1 MALLLAIGGHA
12 QAQVDATIT
21 LTKSASPTTYTAAGQ
36 LINYTYNV
44 TNDAGSAR
52 EVNAI
57 SVTDSNAAV
66 IVSCPNVTLNPGEST
81 NCTASYTVQAADV
94 GSEIV
99 NTAQATA
106 QICGGDCGTAT
117 SNTAQATVPFVGTP
131 SWTLT
136 KTPNP
141 TIYTAA
147 GQTVTYSY
155 GLTNT
160 GNVSISAITMTDDK
174 VSGISCAANTLA
186 AGASTTCTGSYVT
199 TGADVTAGSVTNHA
213 TAHGTP
219 ASGTLAD
226 GTAQATV
233 TYHATTGSIT
243 IIKNASGGNGTF
255 NFTSTIAGATS
266 FTLTTANGTASRA
279 FAKLTAGTYT
289 FTETSLPAD
298 WRLTALSCS
307 GDNGGTPT
315 TVDLIAGG
323 VSIGL
328 DSAENITCTFTNT
341 FDTSQHAFL
350 TQQVIRRFLAHRM
363 TLMLSDE
370 PDRPRFLRRVPG
382 SLWGDTGS
390 TTPFSF
396 TGSTSGLGSH
406 MVFSTSLAQLARAE
420 AKADDQTAGT
430 VFGGALAYAGEP
442 RMPVKAPRLAPDPGF
457 DVWAEAHYLSF
468 RSRLGSVDNNGH
480 FGILYVGIDR
490 LVTPSI
496 LLGALVQFDWM
507 NENSATVGSSVKGH
521 GAMAGP
527 YLSVRLTPNTFFDVR
542 AAWGLSAND
551 VDPFGLYTDN
561 FSTSRWLAHA
571 KLTGNWHWQDF
582 RLTPSVAV
590 DYIQEHQ
597 RDYTDSLGMAI
608 PSQTVSLG
616 RVSFGPEIARLYIG
630 TDGTTYEPLAALIGE
645 WDFDRPEVSA
655 INGTPVSAKA
665 FHAQAQAGI
674 LLRQPGGLSLRI
686 VATYDGIGAS
696 DLNAYGGQIWLNLPL
711 H

>member
-1 MALLLAIGGHA
+1 M
-12 QAQVDATIT
+12 QATIS
-21 LTKSASPTTYTAAGQ
+21 LTKAASPTTYTAAGQ
-36 LINYTYNV
+36 LINYTYHV

-52 EVNAI
+52 EVNGI

-66 IVSCPNVTLNPGEST
+66 TVSCPNVTLNPGEST

-94 GSEIV
+94 GSDIV

-117 SNTAQATVPFVGTP
+117 SNTAQATVTFVGTP

-136 KTPNP
+136 KTPSP
-141 TIYTAA
+141 TTYTAA
-147 GQTVTYSY
+147 GQTITYSY

-160 GNVSISAITMTDDK
+160 GNVSISAITLTDDK

-226 GTAQATV
+226 ATAQATV
-233 TYHATTGSIT
+233 TYHATSGSIT
-243 IIKNASGGNGTF
+243 IVKNASGGNGTF
-255 NFTSTIAGATS
+255 NFTSTVAGATS
-266 FTLTTANGTASRA
+266 FTLTTANGTASRS
-279 FAKLTAGTYT
+279 FANLTAGTYT

-315 TVDLIAGG
+315 TVDLTAGS

-328 DSAENITCTFTNT
+328 DSAESITCTFTNT
-341 FDTSQHAFL
+341 FDASQHAFL

-382 SLWGDTGS
+382 SLWGDAGS
-390 TTPFSF
+390 SAPFNF

-406 MVFSTSLAQLARAE
+406 MVFSTSLSQLARAE
-420 AKADDQTAGT
+420 ARASDKASHPQLGS
-430 VFGGALAYAGEP
+430 ALGYASVP
-442 RMPVKAPRLAPDPGF
+442 KMPVKTPRLAPDPGF
-457 DVWAEAHYLSF
+457 DVWAEAHYMSF
-468 RSRLGSVDNNGH
+468 RSRLGSVDNDGH
-480 FGILYVGIDR
+480 FGILYVGVDR

-496 LLGALVQFDWM
+496 LLDALVQFDWM
-507 NENSATVGSSVKGH
+507 DETSATAGSSVNGH

-527 YLSVRLTPNTFFDVR
+527 YVSVQLSPNMFFDAR

-582 RLTPSVAV
+582 RLTPSVAI
-590 DYIQEHQ
+590 DYIQERQ
-597 RDYTDSLGMAI
+597 RDYTDSLGVAI
-608 PSQTVSLG
+608 PGQTVSLG
-616 RVSFGPEIARLYIG
+616 RVSFGPEIARRYIG
-630 TDGTTYEPLAALIGE
+630 ADGTTYEPLAALIGQ
-645 WDFDRPEVSA
+645 WDFDRPDVASF
-655 INGTPVSAKA
+655 NGLPVSANA

-674 LLRQPGGLSLRI
+674 LVRQPAGLSLRI

-696 DLNAYGGQIWLNLPL
+696 DFNAYGGQVWLNVPF